1 MRNKAAPF
9 AALRKNEEPRVGFK
23 SKAPSGFVSQQMK
36 IYRYRSPEG
45 RIGYAWESPEGLLE
59 LTLHGQEL
67 HEGFTPS
74 TKPVSV
80 AAILAPVI
88 PRAILCIGLNYRKHA
103 EETGSAIPV
112 YPVMFMKNPAAIL
125 DPAAAI
131 QIPNWLI
138 SHKVDYEAE
147 LAVVIG
153 TTCRNVRKENAL
165 QYVLG
170 YTAANDV
177 SARDWQKEG
186 GSQWCRGK
194 GFDTFCPLGPCLV
207 TPDSLPDPNTLRI
220 QAILN
225 GETLQ
230 DSNTAD
236 MIFSVPTII
245 EFLSASTTLLP
256 GTVILTGTPSGVGMA
271 RKPPRFLAPGDSITI
286 QIEGI
291 GSLTNSVEQEKGP
304 IGPWGT
310 NPLS

>member
-1 MRNKAAPF
+1 
-9 AALRKNEEPRVGFK
+9 
-23 SKAPSGFVSQQMK
+23 MK

-45 RIGYAWESPEGLLE
+45 RIGYAWESSEGLLE
-59 LTLHGQEL
+59 LNLHGQNL
-67 HEGFTPS
+67 WDGFAKS
-74 TKPVSV
+74 DKPAAV
-80 AAILAPVI
+80 AAILAPVA
-88 PRAILCIGLNYRKHA
+88 PRTILCIGLNYRKHA
-103 EETGSAIPV
+103 EETGAPLPS
-112 YPVMFMKNPAAIL
+112 YPVLFMKNPAAVQ
-125 DPAAAI
+125 DPGLPI
-131 QIPNWLI
+131 EIPTWLS

-153 TTCRNVRKENAL
+153 KSCRNVLKENAL
-165 QYVLG
+165 EYVLG

-207 TPDSLPDPNTLRI
+207 TPESLPDPNTLRI

-225 GETLQ
+225 GEPLQ

-236 MIFSVPTII
+236 MIFSVATII

-256 GTVILTGTPSGVGMA
+256 GTVVLTGTPSGVGMA
-271 RKPPRFLAPGDSITI
+271 RKPPRFLAPGDSISI

-291 GSLTNSVEQEKGP
+291 GTLTNPVEQEKGP
-304 IGPWGT
+304 IGPWGA
-310 NPLS
+310 NPLSSVKSTA

>member
-1 MRNKAAPF
+1 
-9 AALRKNEEPRVGFK
+9 
-23 SKAPSGFVSQQMK
+23 MK

-45 RIGYAWESPEGLLE
+45 RIGYAWESSEGLLE
-59 LTLHGQEL
+59 LNLHGQNL
-67 HEGFTPS
+67 WDGFAKSDEPAA
-74 TKPVSV
+74 V
-80 AAILAPVI
+80 AAILAPVA
-88 PRAILCIGLNYRKHA
+88 PRTILCIGLNYRKHA
-103 EETGSAIPV
+103 EETGASLPS
-112 YPVMFMKNPAAIL
+112 YPVLFMKNPAAVQ
-125 DPAAAI
+125 DPGLPI
-131 QIPNWLI
+131 EIPTWLS

-153 TTCRNVRKENAL
+153 KSCRNVFKENAL
-165 QYVLG
+165 EHVLG

-207 TPDSLPDPNTLRI
+207 TPESLPAPNTLRI

-225 GETLQ
+225 GEALQ

-236 MIFSVPTII
+236 MIFSVATII
-245 EFLSASTTLLP
+245 EFLSASTTILP

-271 RKPPRFLAPGDSITI
+271 RKPPRFLAPGDSISI

-291 GSLTNSVEQEKGP
+291 GTLTNPVEQEKGP
-304 IGPWGT
+304 IGPWGA
-310 NPLS
+310 NPLSSVKSAA